1 MPECDEIRAMQP
13 VLRLC
18 AVLLAVAAVALLAG
32 CGSSGGGAKTSS
44 TKSTGAPAAG
54 AVALG
59 PAFGS
64 MTSLP
69 GVLTSSPPWQPNNAD
84 ATLQLRLRKIGL
96 DPLTAEGQAVHIHQH
111 LDIFVEGKQ
120 VTVPNQIGIAS
131 SGGFISDLHTH
142 DATGIMH
149 VESPTVTSFSLGQF
163 FAVWGV
169 RLDARCIGGLC
180 ASGAKRVTAWV
191 DGKQVTA
198 DPTRIVLAE
207 HQVIVLA
214 YGTPAQD
221 PKPVPKSYDFAA
233 VGL

>member
-1 MPECDEIRAMQP
+1 MQR
-13 VLRLC
+13 VLRRC
-18 AVLLAVAAVALLAG
+18 AVLPAVVAAVVLLAG
-32 CGSSGGGAKTSS
+32 CGSSGGGSKASG
-44 TKSTGAPAAG
+44 TKSTAAATGGAS
-54 AVALG
+54 LG

-69 GVLTSSPPWQPNNAD
+69 GVLTSQPPWPANND
-84 ATLQLRLRKIGL
+84 DSKLQLRLRKIGL

-111 LDIFVEGKQ
+111 LDIYVEGKK
-120 VTVPNQIGIAS
+120 VTLPAQIGIAAT
-131 SGGFISDLHTH
+131 GGFISDLHTH

-169 RLDARCIGGLC
+169 RLDARCLGGLC
-180 ASGAKRVTAWV
+180 ASGAKRVTVWV
-191 DGKQVTA
+191 DGKQVAA

-221 PKPVPKSYDFAA
+221 PKPVPTSFDFAA
-233 VGL
+233 LGL